1 MIFEKGDLIMR
12 RSKLA
17 KSLAGVGII
26 ISGTQYCDH
35 AGYSTVRVLWMNT
48 GTYIDEYCDGL
59 ELLKARQE
67 E

>member
-1 MIFEKGDLIMR
+1 MIFEKGDLITR
-12 RSKLA
+12 KSKLA
-17 KSLAGVGII
+17 KSLVGVGII
-26 ISGTQYCDH
+26 TEAPHDRI
-35 AGYSTVRVLWMNT
+35 GYSTVRVLWMNT